1 MDETD
6 SCGIQTFKSESHI
19 FVYQDIGTVQTLTRL
34 QFGVTF
40 ANLQRNESNKTKK
53 LNPKETLLWALESI
67 KRIDWSCL
75 TAVSTL
81 GLDKG

>member
-1 MDETD
+1 MKQIHVE
-6 SCGIQTFKSESHI
+6 SKSESQV
-19 FVYQDIGTVQTLTRL
+19 FVYQDVGTVPTLTRL

-40 ANLQRNESNKTKK
+40 AKLQRNESNKTKK

-75 TAVSTL
+75 NAVSTL
-81 GLDKG
+81 GLDRG